1 MEMRNGFG
9 SRTKKT
15 AIGASVVLG
24 SLGIGGA
31 GFALLDGG
39 NASATGTPAAT
50 TTAPNATKGHKVG
63 RFLRR
68 HTVESTITV
77 KTKNGYETYNLI
89 RGTVV
94 AMSPTSS
101 PTSITVNSPDGTS
114 LTATIN
120 SSTKFHNTTDAQ
132 LAKGDKVAVL
142 AEAGVARWVN
152 APKTTTSG
160 ATS

>member
-1 MEMRNGFG
+1 MRNGFS
-9 SRTKKT
+9 SRAKNT
-15 AIGASVVLG
+15 AIGASAVLG

-31 GFALLDGG
+31 SFALLDGG

-50 TTAPNATKGHKVG
+50 STPPNATKGHKVG
-63 RFLRR
+63 QFLRR
-68 HTVESTITV
+68 HTVES
-77 KTKNGYETYNLI
+77 KNGYETYNLI
-89 RGTVV
+89 RGTVG
-94 AMSPTSS
+94 AIS

-132 LAKGDKVAVL
+132 LATGDKVGVL

>member
-63 RFLRR
+63 QFLRR

-89 RGTVV
+89 RGTVG
-94 AMSPTSS
+94 ATS